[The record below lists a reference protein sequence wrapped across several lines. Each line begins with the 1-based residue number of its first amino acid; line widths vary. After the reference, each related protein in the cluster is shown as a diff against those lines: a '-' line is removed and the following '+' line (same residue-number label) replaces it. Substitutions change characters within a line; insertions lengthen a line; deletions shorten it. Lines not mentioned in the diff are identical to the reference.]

1 MQGTNQVLRTTQKRL
16 EEVKRIRDIMT
27 NGDSVLTDQE
37 VRQIRQQATL
47 LGEDGDVL

>member
-1 MQGTNQVLRTTQKRL
+1 MQGTNQVPGTRKRL
-16 EEVKRIRDIMT
+16 EEVKHIRDTMA
-27 NGDSVLTDQE
+27 NGDSVLTDEE